1 MFSRPIKKNK
11 YDALAEQLDLK
22 SFVGLSL
29 CQLTIL
35 LLWFKEAPTG
45 LIFLLIATLV
55 CRWRIIKGQIS
66 RPSWIIK
73 GGFIT
78 FSIVLWLTTAG
89 KLGYDLSLFTQ
100 LLLLAYSLKALETE
114 TKRDAVSLVYLGL
127 FIQCSYFLYSQAI
140 LMSLFQVCILIL
152 HFASLQAIH
161 QREHLP
167 FKTYVKPAVIQVGL
181 ALPFML
187 VLFVFFPRFPP
198 LWNIPLDNGKAI
210 TGLSTTMSPG
220 DIAEIA
226 LSDELVFRAEFTGE
240 KAKQQD
246 LYWRAITL
254 NYFNGKTWG
263 QQEDSLFSGLF
274 TSSSSMVNK
283 AMAVTPL
290 TYSSEETIIS
300 DVNIALENPV
310 LQYKITVEANQ
321 QHWLFSLYAPRNI
334 ASGTRILPDYTLY
347 AEKPIN
353 AVFGYQLTSDLGA
366 KDTQPL
372 NATLYKL
379 LTQLPAGNPK
389 SRQFSRQLYQQS
401 HSPTDFVNRLNQ
413 YIKDNAYFYSLQPG
427 ALSTGDQVDELWFDQ
442 KTGFCAHYASAMT
455 FMLRAQNIPAR
466 IVTGYMGGQW
476 SDNGNYINVRQ
487 MEAHAWVEY
496 WQEGIGWMRAD
507 PTAAIAP
514 ERILGDL
521 TNAID
526 DARELIS
533 HPFFSSLSSGILSQM
548 HWFIDDLQYSWR
560 KWVVN
565 FDNQQQRSFY
575 DDYLEGFSWE
585 KVGLIIGGSL
595 TAMFVFFILW
605 VQYKSRLKFD
615 NPVKKQWYLLQKS
628 WQKQGLNFDE
638 KASAQQQLA
647 TISIQKNN
655 GGQYSRLSALL
666 NCYFYTD
673 KKVSTNEILKLI
685 KKLKH

>member
-1 MFSRPIKKNK
+1 MFSKQITKNK

-35 LLWFKEAPTG
+35 LLWFQEAPTG
-45 LIFLLIATLV
+45 VIFLLIATLV
-55 CRWRIIKGQIS
+55 FRWGIIKGKIS

-73 GGFIT
+73 GGVVT
-78 FSIVLWLTTAG
+78 FSIIIWLSTAG
-89 KLGYDLSLFTQ
+89 KLGYNLSFFTQ

-114 TKRDAVSLVYLGL
+114 TKRNAVSLVYLGL

-152 HFASLQAIH
+152 HFATLQAIH

-167 FKTYVKPAVIQVGL
+167 FKTYLKPAVIQITL
-181 ALPFML
+181 ALPLML
-187 VLFVFFPRFPP
+187 VLFIFFPRLPP
-198 LWNIPLDNGKAI
+198 LWSIPLDNGKAS
-210 TGLSTTMSPG
+210 TGLSTTMAPG

-226 LSDELVFRAEFTGE
+226 LSDELVFRAEFIG
-240 KAKQQD
+240 KKPKQQD

-254 NYFNGKTWG
+254 NYFNGKVWG
-263 QQEDSLFSGLF
+263 QQEDSFFSGLF
-274 TSSSSMVNK
+274 TPSSAMVNK
-283 AMAVTPL
+283 AIGVSPL
-290 TYSSEETIIS
+290 TYSSVEPNVEQVDLVQEKPI
-300 DVNIALENPV
+300 LE
-310 LQYKITVEANQ
+310 YKVTVEATQ
-321 QHWLFSLYAPRNI
+321 QHWLFSLYAPKNI
-334 ASGTRILPDYTLY
+334 VSGIRILPDYTLY
-347 AEKPIN
+347 AEKPLN

-366 KDTQPL
+366 KDTKAL
-372 NATLYKL
+372 NPHLYKL
-379 LTQLPAGNPK
+379 LTQLPAGNPQ
-389 SRQFSRQLYQQS
+389 SRQFSHQLYQQS
-401 HSPTDFVNRLNQ
+401 NSPSDFVNRLNH
-413 YIKDNAYFYSLQPG
+413 YIKDNEYFYSLQPG
-427 ALSTGDQVDELWFDQ
+427 FLSTDDQVDELWFDQ
-442 KTGFCAHYASAMT
+442 KVGFCAHYASAMT

-521 TNAID
+521 TDAIY
-526 DARELIS
+526 DARALIR
-533 HPFFSSLSSGILSQM
+533 HPFLSSLSSGIFAQM
-548 HWFIDDLQYSWR
+548 HWLIDDIQYSWR

-565 FDNQQQRSFY
+565 FENKQQRSFY
-575 DDYLEGFSWE
+575 DDYLGGFSWE

-595 TAMFVFFILW
+595 TGMFIFFILW
-605 VQYKSRLKFD
+605 IKYQSRLQFD
-615 NPVKKQWYLLQKS
+615 DPVKKEWYLLQQS
-628 WQKQGLNFDE
+628 WRKQGMDFDE

-647 TISIQKNN
+647 TISRQKNKSE
-655 GGQYSRLSALL
+655 QYSRLSALL
-666 NCYFYTD
+666 NCYLYTD
-673 KKVSTNEILKLI
+673 KKMSPDKVITLI
-685 KKLKH
+685 KNIRH